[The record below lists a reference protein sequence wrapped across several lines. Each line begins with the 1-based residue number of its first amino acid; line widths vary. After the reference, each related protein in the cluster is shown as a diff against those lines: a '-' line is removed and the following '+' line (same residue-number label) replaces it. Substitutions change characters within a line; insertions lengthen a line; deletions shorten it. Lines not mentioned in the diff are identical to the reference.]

1 MVAVGSKLVFDLR
14 MVDCIRLA
22 GGGEGSKAPI
32 LSFRPSCQRLAA
44 FFFRPFFILEGLYSG
59 FLGFFVYWLPDEDK
73 QAIYRFMAY
82 PVLMSQHSLGLPLTN
97 GGRNGQE
104 RQTAQEAKYT
114 QV

>member
-22 GGGEGSKAPI
+22 GGARVQKPQ
-32 LSFRPSCQRLAA
+32 SFRFGQVFKGLQLFSLGL
-44 FFFRPFFILEGLYSG
+44 FSFLKGFIPVLWV
-59 FLGFFVYWLPDEDK
+59 FFVYWLPDEDK